1 MSITSIDHYTVDPVR
16 VQIPD
21 EGLGEFIVGFTE
33 ENKPFNWTNILWN
46 LLPGAGQL
54 FFVGHVLRH
63 WWVKTHPDRILLYKN
78 GFIKQTLDN
87 KGRVKKELTF
97 NFYELN
103 GVLLGKTRQYQNIY
117 GIRKYNATT
126 VQLSV
131 LDEHNVK
138 EVILSGSYRNENE
151 IEGNYNF
158 IGYACLAI
166 NNAWIQFAIKKF
178 NEEFSSKG
186 YASFST
192 PNGEVLVGSDF
203 IKANNIVVSSG
214 FKYSFDNG
222 YLYIYPNAA
231 EGGHFKNNSKPVVI
245 NVAGM
250 FNKEV
255 FLLAIGQIHGIR

>member
-46 LLPGAGQL
+46 LLPGVGQL
-54 FFVGHVLRH
+54 FFVGHVLIH

-97 NFYELN
+97 NFHELN
-103 GVLLGKTRQYQNIY
+103 GILFGKTRQYQNIY
-117 GIRKYNATT
+117 GIRKYNATN

-222 YLYIYPNAA
+222 YLYLYPNAA
-231 EGGHFKNNSKPVVI
+231 EGGHFKNNSKPVAI